1 MKRSKERILT
11 THTGRLPRPD
21 DVAQMLFA
29 RERKQPY
36 DEGNYDQ
43 RIRQAV
49 FEVVENQVEA
59 GVDVVSD
66 GEESKPN
73 FSSYVRERL
82 GGIEEWEK
90 PPERRRGSIFS
101 REMAEFG
108 EYFRSRVSVSQDPG
122 PGSRHVG
129 VVGPLCFTGYEAVK
143 NDIATLKAA
152 LEGQPVV
159 DAFIPSVSPG
169 SVEHWLWNEYYPD
182 DESFLAAIAVAM
194 HEEYRAII
202 DAGFIVQID
211 DPDLADAWQM
221 HPEMDVPTYR
231 KHASLRIEALN
242 FALAGIP
249 QDRVR
254 YHLCWGAYRGPHKF
268 DIALLDVIDLML
280 KVKAQAYSIEASNAR
295 HAHEWRIW
303 EDVKLPQ
310 GKMLLPGVVGH
321 CSDWIEHPELVAER
335 ILKFAN
341 LVGPENVMAS
351 TDCGL
356 GNKVHPQLAWAK
368 LRAMREGADLATRL
382 LWRR

>member
-1 MKRSKERILT
+1 MKRSRERILT

-29 RERKQPY
+29 RERKLPY

-43 RIRQAV
+43 RIREAV
-49 FEVVENQVEA
+49 VEVVAKQVEA

-82 GGIEEWEK
+82 GGIEEWQQAPK
-90 PPERRRGSIFS
+90 RRRGSIFG
-101 REMAEFG
+101 REMADFG
-108 EYFRSRVSVSQDPG
+108 EYFRSRISVSQDPG

-129 VVGPLCFTGYEAVK
+129 VVAPLVFTGYDQVRA
-143 NDIATLKAA
+143 DAAA
-152 LEGQPVV
+152 LRTALSGHDVEE
-159 DAFIPSVSPG
+159 AFLPSVSPG

-182 DESFLAAIAVAM
+182 DEAFLTAIAIAM
-194 HEEYRAII
+194 HEEYRTIV
-202 DAGFIVQID
+202 DEGFLVQID

-221 HPEMDVPTYR
+221 HPEMDVEVYR
-231 KHASLRIEALN
+231 RHAALRIEALN
-242 FALAGIP
+242 YALAGIP
-249 QDRVR
+249 EDRVR
-254 YHLCWGAYRGPHKF
+254 YHLCWGAYRGPHKH
-268 DIALLDVIDLML
+268 DIALGDIVDLML
-280 KVKAQAYSIEASNAR
+280 KVKAQAYSVEASNAR

-303 EDVKLPQ
+303 EDVKLPD

-321 CSDWIEHPELVAER
+321 CSDWIEHPELVSER
-335 ILKFAN
+335 IVKFAR
-341 LVGPENVMAS
+341 LVGRENVLAS

-368 LRAMREGADLATRL
+368 LKAQREGADLATKV
-382 LWRR
+382 LWKR